1 MLGIDLSAAAWRITR
16 VTRSAAGWRAL
27 GAAVLLLAAVPLAW
41 HYLVDYPPE
50 NWQVD
55 LEVYREGARALV
67 TGVPLYDLRTDAP
80 QFLPFTYPPFAA
92 LAALPLLAASF
103 HAVGWLWTLAQLA
116 LLWWTVGVAFRP
128 FLERFGPRA
137 GLVQGLLA
145 AGGAWLLPVSEGV
158 RYGQVNAVVVAL
170 CLWDVTRRGRVAGGG
185 SGTAPGR
192 AWAGGSGVGVGLATA
207 VKLTPAVFWLHWAAA
222 RRWRVL
228 AVSVGTAVG
237 VTAATALV
245 LPAASASY
253 WTDALLDP
261 GRLGPNAGTS
271 NQSLRGLLLRVG
283 PGEGPLA
290 SALWV
295 ALAAAVVVAG
305 LALSRRLDR
314 LGEPVAVVAA
324 VGLVAY
330 LVSPVSWVHHLHW
343 GVVVAG
349 ALLGDGRVRG
359 RVVAA
364 AVAAA
369 LLWLRL
375 PWWGASLLAGG
386 DVPRWLARA
395 VQSSYTELALL
406 GLVALWWF
414 VARRPAG
421 TAPEA
426 AAAPADDAVS
436 GAVSGAAGGAS
447 AQPTSR
453 ALRA

>member
-1 MLGIDLSAAAWRITR
+1 MTR
-16 VTRSAAGWRAL
+16 TAAGWHAL
-27 GAAVLLLAAVPLAW
+27 GGAVLLLAAAPLAW
-41 HYLVDYPPE
+41 HYLVAYPPE

-92 LAALPLLAASF
+92 FAALPLLVAPF

-116 LLWWTVGVAFRP
+116 LLWWTVGVAFGP

-145 AGGAWLLPVSEGV
+145 AGGSWLLPVSEGV

-170 CLWDVTRRGRVAGGG
+170 CLWDVTRRGRSRDAG
-185 SGTAPGR
+185 PG

-207 VKLTPAVFWLHWAAA
+207 VKLTPGVFWLHWAVA

-228 AVSVGTAVG
+228 AVSVATAVG
-237 VTAATALV
+237 VTVATALV

-253 WTDALLDP
+253 WSDALLDP

-290 SALWV
+290 SALWAV
-295 ALAAAVVVAG
+295 LAAAVVVAG

-314 LGEPVAVVAA
+314 LGDPVAVVAA

-343 GVVVAG
+343 GVVVIG

-364 AVAAA
+364 AVAAT

-375 PWWGASLLAGG
+375 PWWGASLLAAG
-386 DVPRWLARA
+386 DVPRWLARV

-421 TAPEA
+421 AATTAVAAPVAGEA
-426 AAAPADDAVS
+426 A
-436 GAVSGAAGGAS
+436 GAAGDAA

>member
-1 MLGIDLSAAAWRITR
+1 VENHR

-27 GAAVLLLAAVPLAW
+27 GGAVLLLAAAPLAW
-41 HYLVDYPPE
+41 RYLVAYPPE

-92 LAALPLLAASF
+92 FAALPLLVAPF
-103 HAVGWLWTLAQLA
+103 HVIGWLWTLAQLA

-128 FLERFGPRA
+128 FLDRFGPRA

-145 AGGAWLLPVSEGV
+145 AGGAWLLPVSEGI

-170 CLWDVTRRGRVAGGG
+170 CLWDVTRRSRRGPDGG
-185 SGTAPGR
+185 PG

-207 VKLTPAVFWLHWAAA
+207 VKLTPGVFWLHWAAA

-237 VTAATALV
+237 VTVATALV
-245 LPAASASY
+245 LPAASAAY
-253 WTDALLDP
+253 WSDALLDP
-261 GRLGPNAGTS
+261 ERLGPNAGTS
-271 NQSLRGLLLRVG
+271 NQSLRGLLLRIG
-283 PGEGPLA
+283 PGEGLLG
-290 SALWV
+290 SAVWI

-364 AVAAA
+364 AVAAT

-375 PWWGASLLAGG
+375 PWWGATLLATG
-386 DVPRWLARA
+386 DVPRWLARV

-414 VARRPAG
+414 VARRPA
-421 TAPEA
+421 PEA
-426 AAAPADDAVS
+426 TEATEAPAPP
-436 GAVSGAAGGAS
+436 AAGADQ
-447 AQPTSR
+447 ADQTDQPTSR

>member
-1 MLGIDLSAAAWRITR
+1 

-27 GAAVLLLAAVPLAW
+27 GAAVLLLAAAPLAW
-41 HYLVDYPPE
+41 HYLVAYPPE
-50 NWQVD
+50 DWQVD

-67 TGVPLYDLRTDAP
+67 TGVPLYELRTDAP

-92 LAALPLLAASF
+92 FAALPLLVAPF
-103 HAVGWLWTLAQLA
+103 HVVGWLWTLAQLA

-137 GLVQGLLA
+137 GLVQGVLA

-170 CLWDVTRRGRVAGGG
+170 CLWDVTRRRGADGGPDG
-185 SGTAPGR
+185 GR
-192 AWAGGSGVGVGLATA
+192 ASTWAGGSGVGVGLATA
-207 VKLTPAVFWLHWAAA
+207 VKLTPGVFWLHWAVA

-228 AVSVGTAVG
+228 AVSVATAAG

-245 LPAASASY
+245 LPAASAAY
-253 WTDALLDP
+253 WSDALLDP
-261 GRLGPNAGTS
+261 ERLGPNAGTS
-271 NQSLRGLLLRVG
+271 NQSLRGLLLRIG

-290 SALWV
+290 TALWV

-359 RVVAA
+359 RVLAALVAA
-364 AVAAA
+364 T

-386 DVPRWLARA
+386 DVPRWLARV

-421 TAPEA
+421 AATG
-426 AAAPADDAVS
+426 AAAPAPAEA
-436 GAVSGAAGGAS
+436 GAG